1 MLSSHTIRSLILMHF
16 QFRVTV
22 AVPPSN
28 DIDIFADDVD
38 FIAIMDEK
46 GGAAGI
52 NVTTGDETWKRE
64 DVPGQQMTSVSAQYL
79 EQGKRRGRRLCWS
92 NEIMTIAW
100 STFSIETV
108 CRVGF
113 PDASSRKNARI

>member
-1 MLSSHTIRSLILMHF
+1 MHF

-22 AVPPSN
+22 ANPAPN

-38 FIAIMDEK
+38 FIAIIDEK
-46 GGAAGI
+46 GEASGI

-92 NEIMTIAW
+92 NETMPIAW
-100 STFSIETV
+100 STFSIEAV
-108 CRVGF
+108 FRVGF
-113 PDASSRKNARI
+113 PDASESKNARI

>member
-1 MLSSHTIRSLILMHF
+1 MHF
-16 QFRVTV
+16 EFRVTV

-28 DIDIFADDVD
+28 DIDIFADDAD
-38 FIAIMDEK
+38 FIAIIDE
-46 GGAAGI
+46 
-52 NVTTGDETWKRE
+52 KRE
-64 DVPGQQMTSVSAQYL
+64 DVPEQQMTSVSAQYL